1 MACLAATVPAVSLYI
16 DLDYSDTLT
25 RGLIAGASG
34 VLATAVLLA
43 NNCAVWYNMVLFYHT
58 AVEVRVLDVVI
69 TYALQEEQSMPAAA
83 LAWTGASIVVIHLL
97 PFFVIDMRRLL
108 ILLAWAGV
116 IVNSTL
122 VVYIDASLTVLTLSS
137 ALAFLLVTLF
147 TFGSECTTPSLA
159 SQLREAIS
167 SGKFIACEPFVV

>member
-1 MACLAATVPAVSLYI
+1 
-16 DLDYSDTLT
+16 
-25 RGLIAGASG
+25 
-34 VLATAVLLA
+34 
-43 NNCAVWYNMVLFYHT
+43 MVLFYHT

-69 TYALQEEQSMPAAA
+69 TYALQEEQSMTAAA

-167 SGKFIACEPFVV
+167 GGKLIACEPFVV